1 MSGALD
7 GKSRMKGGLWG
18 SLVGDALGVPV
29 EFEGRAARVA
39 DPVLGMR
46 AYGTHRQPAGTW
58 SDDGAL
64 LLCSVESLVEKG
76 FDTSDMGRRFLD
88 WRDHG
93 LWTAHGDVFD
103 IGNATSQAL
112 ERVRRGVPAGEAGG
126 QDEASNG
133 NGSLMRILPVVF
145 AEFGEATAVFSDKIH
160 RASSVTHGHPRS
172 QMASSP
178 AGSKYQRDRKP

>member
-1 MSGALD
+1 MHSSAL
-7 GKSRMKGGLWG
+7 S
-18 SLVGDALGVPV
+18 
-29 EFEGRAARVA
+29 
-39 DPVLGMR
+39 
-46 AYGTHRQPAGTW
+46 Y
-58 SDDGAL
+58 
-64 LLCSVESLVEKG
+64 
-76 FDTSDMGRRFLD
+76 
-88 WRDHG
+88 DHG
-93 LWTAHGDVFD
+93 RWTAHGDVFD

-112 ERVRRGVPAGEAGG
+112 ERVRRGVPAEEAGG

-145 AEFGEATAVFSDKIH
+145 AEFGEATAVFSDKVH